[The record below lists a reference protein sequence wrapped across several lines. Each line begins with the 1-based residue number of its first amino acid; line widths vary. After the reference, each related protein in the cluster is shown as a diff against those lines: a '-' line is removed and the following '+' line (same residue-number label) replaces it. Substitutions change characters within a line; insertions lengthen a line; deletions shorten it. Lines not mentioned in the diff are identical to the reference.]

1 MARIP
6 LPTDD
11 ELDDRALALLG
22 ALPKLNVARM
32 LARTGIAPEF
42 YAALGKLFHEDFLAP
57 DDREVILFRV
67 CRNNGSTYEIAQHRA
82 FSGFSDEI
90 VDGILEDRLDV
101 CDLWHRSLAGCGN
114 RAVVGLVLAIGN
126 VACSFDRRGV
136 AAGAAILPGDG
147 GLGAESG
154 HGHAAARSLGSRTR
168 LQAAA
173 VRVNIQPTRAMP
185 RCRVLRKLPTVLIQP
200 KLSSIRLRRR

>member
-11 ELDDRALALLG
+11 ELDDRALTLLG

-42 YAALGKLFHEDFLAP
+42 YAALGKLFQEDFLAP
-57 DDREVILFRV
+57 GDREVILFRV

-82 FSGFSDEI
+82 FSGFSDEM

-101 CDLWHRSLAGCGN
+101 LDLWHRSLCLMCDEICKQGRLAEDSVASLVAHYNGPNGAC
-114 RAVVGLVLAIGN
+114 RAIFMMSWFNMLTRYVDSTGVPPETGDNPYGRMTGPAVG
-126 VACSFDRRGV
+126 
-136 AAGAAILPGDG
+136 GASSAKLDGD
-147 GLGAESG
+147 
-154 HGHAAARSLGSRTR
+154 
-168 LQAAA
+168 
-173 VRVNIQPTRAMP
+173 PP
-185 RCRVLRKLPTVLIQP
+185 
-200 KLSSIRLRRR
+200 

>member
-22 ALPKLNVARM
+22 VLPKLNVARM

-42 YAALGKLFHEDFLAP
+42 YAALGKLFQEDFLPP

-82 FSGFSDEI
+82 FSGFSDEM
-90 VDGILEDRLDV
+90 VDAILEGRFDALNF
-101 CDLWHRSLAGCGN
+101 WHRSLCLMCDEICKQGRLSEDSVASLVAHYDGPN
-114 RAVVGLVLAIGN
+114 RACRAIFVMSWFNMLTRYVDSTGVPPETGENPYGSMTGPAVG
-126 VACSFDRRGV
+126 
-136 AAGAAILPGDG
+136 GA
-147 GLGAESG
+147 S
-154 HGHAAARSLGSRTR
+154 
-168 LQAAA
+168 
-173 VRVNIQPTRAMP
+173 
-185 RCRVLRKLPTVLIQP
+185 
-200 KLSSIRLRRR
+200 